1 MVWEQKP
8 VAIAMLQQRDEGY
21 IYWPDTSETLR
32 QQFGLITVTVRK
44 RTIKPEYIITTL
56 RLFHAEENEEHVD
69 VEHYWY
75 TKWTAEQLP
84 TDTSGVIA
92 FLQEINE
99 TRKSSEGPLLI
110 HCSDGLSCSGT
121 LVAIDIARQVL
132 ENNHTVDI
140 ANIVSNIRQD
150 REGMVVTK
158 EQYVYIYQVTV

>member
-1 MVWEQKP
+1 M
-8 VAIAMLQQRDEGY
+8 
-21 IYWPDTSETLR
+21 
-32 QQFGLITVTVRK
+32 RK

-56 RLFHAEENEEHVD
+56 RLFHAEVNQTVLIHYYLINVDAQENEENVD

-110 HCSDGLSCSGT
+110 HC
-121 LVAIDIARQVL
+121 R
-132 ENNHTVDI
+132 
-140 ANIVSNIRQD
+140 
-150 REGMVVTK
+150 
-158 EQYVYIYQVTV
+158 